1 MSPYKGTFPP
11 VPLPVGD
18 RLIVPAQYSEN
29 AGIDVDFS
37 RNAPPGKFRVVGV
50 DTFDGTDGVDG
61 DFDTLALAEAY
72 IAKAI
77 EGQEMLKMH
86 IYDDQGNHVGEGG
99 KF

>member
-1 MSPYKGTFPP
+1 MSPHRGMFPP
-11 VPLPVGD
+11 VPLWV
-18 RLIVPAQYSEN
+18 RNTVIVPVERKEN
-29 AGIDVDFS
+29 TGIDVDFS

-77 EGQEMLKMH
+77 DGQEMLKMH

-99 KF
+99 RF